1 METSEGIS
9 SDGSYPYSLLSIAQS
24 LWEYVIFALAQELT
38 LQNLSAVPKKMHP
51 EATLPDRVRPVD
63 EVQFSSTK
71 RTPCDARKGEG

>member
-1 METSEGIS
+1 
-9 SDGSYPYSLLSIAQS
+9 
-24 LWEYVIFALAQELT
+24 
-38 LQNLSAVPKKMHP
+38 MHP